1 MLVLIHSS
9 QVWHELGELY
19 IEATA
24 AQCISSSCKCLSD
37 TSFTLLHAI
46 TPCQAIWSLSLKIYV
61 EFFIGLHPWTHPS
74 ICFRSKTHV
83 PEHSNTWIGW
93 KFAKSSLLLWGVDR
107 AQSSFNVP
115 NTFWSVRK
123 KSAGWN
129 DASVVGNGW
138 SVVNFALQVHNSDLR
153 RVAVLHWWL
162 RSQQKVRSPSF
173 SHDYDINI
181 RTICCFSMI
190 FSCSSWSLMYV
201 LHQCSGRK
209 DPVPVLI
216 GLCTYM
222 YINM

>member
-1 MLVLIHSS
+1 MLIRYFIYIVTCNHSLPSYLKFIS
-9 QVWHELGELY
+9 QDLRR
-19 IEATA
+19 IF
-24 AQCISSSCKCLSD
+24 S
-37 TSFTLLHAI
+37 
-46 TPCQAIWSLSLKIYV
+46 
-61 EFFIGLHPWTHPS
+61 GLHPWTHPS
-74 ICFRSKTHV
+74 IGFRSKTHV

-129 DASVVGNGW
+129 DTSVVGNGW

-181 RTICCFSMI
+181 RTTCCFSMI
-190 FSCSSWSLMYV
+190 FHAQADHWCMCYTNALDEKTQWYIYV
-201 LHQCSGRK
+201 YEY
-209 DPVPVLI
+209 VVLI
-216 GLCTYM
+216 
-222 YINM
+222 IDIRW